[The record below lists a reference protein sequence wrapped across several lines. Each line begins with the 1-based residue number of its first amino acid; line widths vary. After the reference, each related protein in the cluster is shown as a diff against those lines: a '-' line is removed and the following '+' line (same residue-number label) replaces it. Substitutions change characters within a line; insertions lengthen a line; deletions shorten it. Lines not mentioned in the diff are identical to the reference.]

1 MRVLLSNAS
10 RDPIYTQISKQIR
23 AQILSGDLPPG
34 DPLPSIRKLAA
45 DLQISV
51 ITTKRAYEELE
62 RDGFIDTIVGKGSF
76 VAEQNPELL
85 RERHVRVVEQHL
97 AQALAEARVA
107 GLDLQQVLDLL
118 HLMHSED
125 DS

>member
-10 RDPIYTQISKQIR
+10 PDPIYTQISKQIR
-23 AQILSGDLPPG
+23 AQVLSGDLSPG

-62 RDGFIDTIVGKGSF
+62 RDGFIDTLVGKGSF
-76 VAEQNPELL
+76 VAEQNPDLL

-97 AQALAEARVA
+97 ARALEEARLA
-107 GLDLQQVLDLL
+107 GLNLEQVLELL
-118 HLMHSED
+118 HLMSEQE

>member
-10 RDPIYTQISKQIR
+10 PDPIYTQISKQIR
-23 AQILSGDLPPG
+23 AQVLSGDLSPG

-62 RDGFIDTIVGKGSF
+62 RDGFIDTLVGKGSF
-76 VAEQNPELL
+76 VAEQNPDLL

-97 AQALAEARVA
+97 AQALEEARLA
-107 GLDLQQVLDLL
+107 GLNLEQVLELL
-118 HLMHSED
+118 HLMSEQE

>member
-1 MRVLLSNAS
+1 MTTLQAR
-10 RDPIYTQISKQIR
+10 KQIR
-23 AQILSGDLPPG
+23 AQILSGELAPG

-62 RDGFIDTIVGKGSF
+62 RDGFIDTIVRKGSF

>member
-1 MRVLLSNAS
+1 MRVILSNAS
-10 RDPIYTQISKQIR
+10 PDPIYTQISRQIR

-34 DPLPSIRKLAA
+34 EPLPSIRKLAA

-97 AQALAEARVA
+97 EQALAEARLA
-107 GLDLQQVLDLL
+107 GLDLGQVLELL
-118 HLMHSED
+118 HLLHSED